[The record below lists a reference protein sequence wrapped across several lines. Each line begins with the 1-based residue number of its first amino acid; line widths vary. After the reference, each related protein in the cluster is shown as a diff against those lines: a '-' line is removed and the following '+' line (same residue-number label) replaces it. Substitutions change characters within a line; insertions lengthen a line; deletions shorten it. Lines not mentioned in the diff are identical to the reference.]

1 MVTAAAATAANGVE
15 DRVSGG
21 SSSSRVSCEDGSK
34 PPDEADFPDAGYND
48 MADYIDRRQAIT
60 TMQQKKRCTETSIH
74 VTMTITTIAHTQQP
88 TALASTS
95 HNKPYHETQQRR
107 YKQKDTA
114 RAPKKRKRMQWW
126 PSENIV
132 KWIEDAKKSR
142 PLPQI
147 EIMIYNEQRKR
158 KNAGK

>member
-34 PPDEADFPDAGYND
+34 PPDEADFADAGYD
-48 MADYIDRRQAIT
+48 DIADYIVIGNNDTAIEDEMHGDLHT
-60 TMQQKKRCTETSIH
+60 H
-74 VTMTITTIAHTQQP
+74 VTIIINIIAHTQQP
-88 TALASTS
+88 TAPASTS